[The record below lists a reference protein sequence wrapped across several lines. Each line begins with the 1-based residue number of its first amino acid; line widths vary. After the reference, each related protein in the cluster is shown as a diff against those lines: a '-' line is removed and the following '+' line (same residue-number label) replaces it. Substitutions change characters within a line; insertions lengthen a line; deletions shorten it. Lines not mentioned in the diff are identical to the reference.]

1 LTVTDP
7 SPQAYVR
14 GGAALQRLWLAAEA
28 CGLAA
33 QPVSPLS
40 IFAIDEGDFAGLVP
54 VSYVARLE
62 ALAARLRTL
71 ARLDNGE
78 ALVLVLRLSHSPPP
92 TTRSLRI
99 PLDSVL
105 LGDRSI
111 AQTD

>member
-1 LTVTDP
+1 M
-7 SPQAYVR
+7 S
-14 GGAALQRLWLAAEA
+14 AAEA
-28 CGLAA
+28 PSNGCGWRPRP
-33 QPVSPLS
+33 PVWPPSRSRPLS
-40 IFAIDEGDFAGLVP
+40 IFAVDDGDFAGLVP
-54 VSYVARLE
+54 VPYVARLE

-71 ARLDNGE
+71 ARLDDGE

-111 AQTD
+111 ARTD